1 MTSEEVTANAFN
13 LSVSSY
19 FEAPDTREAIDIAA
33 LNSELQS
40 TVAHIHQLRSDID
53 AIVAEIEN

>member
-1 MTSEEVTANAFN
+1 MGEVVQRSLFIIHYPPMTSEEVTANAFN

-19 FEAPDTREAIDIAA
+19 VEAPDTR
-33 LNSELQS
+33 
-40 TVAHIHQLRSDID
+40 D